1 MKQQVMCIDLK
12 SFYASVE
19 CAERG
24 LDPFTTNLVVADP
37 DREKGTIC
45 LAITPAMKALGVKNR
60 CRVYEIPTH
69 IDYIIAPPR
78 MQLYIEYSAAIYGI
92 YLKYISKN
100 DIHVYSIDESFL
112 DVTSYMDYYGMT
124 AKEIG
129 KMIMDAIFRETAI
142 TATCGIGTNMYLAK
156 IALDIVAKHTS
167 DHIGVLSEDD
177 YCKKLWS
184 HKPLT
189 DFWRVGPG
197 TAKKLAGYGVFTM
210 GELAK
215 MSQYNED
222 LLYKMFGVDAEIL
235 IDHAYGREPTKISDI
250 KKYKPKSSSLSSG
263 QVLLRDYRFDE
274 AKLVTKE
281 MAELLCL
288 DLVAQRLVTDSISLY
303 VGYSHT
309 VGYPSSGGSIAL
321 RTATSSAILIRPQI
335 ADLFERIVNPYVP
348 IRRINISFNRVMDEA
363 YQQYDLFTNP
373 YELERERRM
382 QKAAIEIK
390 NRFGKNLILKGMNLE
405 KVQLR

>member
-1 MKQQVMCIDLK
+1 MCIDLK

-69 IDYIIAPPR
+69 IDYITAPPR

-124 AKEIG
+124 ANEIG
-129 KMIMDAIFRETAI
+129 KMIMDAIFRETSI

-156 IALDIVAKHTS
+156 IALDIVAKHTP

-274 AKLVTKE
+274 AKLVTKAE
-281 MAELLCL
+281 QQAARKRGVEEFARNMASSFEKHDTIIRDLDGNRLIKCKFCGRIDIDDAFADYKFNIGTCKKCSREVKVEIPEQVYIRQRVASLLCPECG
-288 DLVAQRLVTDSISLY
+288 A
-303 VGYSHT
+303 
-309 VGYPSSGGSIAL
+309 P
-321 RTATSSAILIRPQI
+321 
-335 ADLFERIVNPYVP
+335 
-348 IRRINISFNRVMDEA
+348 M
-363 YQQYDLFTNP
+363 
-373 YELERERRM
+373 RER
-382 QKAAIEIK
+382 
-390 NRFGKNLILKGMNLE
+390 KGQYGNFMGCSNYPICRGTRYIS
-405 KVQLR
+405 K